1 MKLLVL
7 KIDPVVFRI
16 FMNEL
21 IEKPIQRNK
30 LGANGMPISHW
41 QSFPLT
47 CSQSVAPKCA
57 CDASLVGRS
66 HKQKNLRTWIHCRN
80 HFLEIDEG
88 GDLLNAVFLGLIL
101 VLDLDKHN
109 AVGVALVVDFLQLG
123 QHLLAFFVI
132 VVVCQS
138 ARTPSIKRKI
148 GLISKLTKENK
159 HGFALFDQSVQHL
172 VCHVLD
178 FVLLQLSDEPL
189 EDFSFIFQVTC
200 F

>member
-57 CDASLVGRS
+57 CDASTLAAHTNKKICAPGYIVG
-66 HKQKNLRTWIHCRN
+66 II
-80 HFLEIDEG
+80 F
-88 GDLLNAVFLGLIL
+88 
-101 VLDLDKHN
+101 
-109 AVGVALVVDFLQLG
+109 
-123 QHLLAFFVI
+123 
-132 VVVCQS
+132 
-138 ARTPSIKRKI
+138 
-148 GLISKLTKENK
+148 SK
-159 HGFALFDQSVQHL
+159 
-172 VCHVLD
+172 
-178 FVLLQLSDEPL
+178 
-189 EDFSFIFQVTC
+189 
-200 F
+200 